1 MPTTPTQPDHEAQ
14 RMARLH
20 ALMVSDSSA
29 AEPLFDSLVRMACE
43 ACGVPMALLS
53 LVDAERQ
60 WFKAHIGFDG
70 VSETPRDIA
79 FCGHAIAQDTLFE
92 VPDATLDPRFA
103 AHPLVSGRPGIR
115 FYAGAPLVLPGGE
128 RVGTLCVMDRQPRS
142 LTPAQ
147 QQTLLSLAQLAT
159 EALCMRRDLVHR
171 TLAVR
176 SCFEQALASSEA
188 RHRAIVEAQTELVS
202 LARADGSLLY
212 LNPAYAS
219 HFGRS
224 TAELLNSSLYDL
236 VDAADRGLVRE
247 RAERVLS
254 TGEVLDS
261 ENRMLSPDGSECW
274 VAWTNSRQL
283 ESHGDML
290 LRSVGRDISARKRAE
305 AALRASE
312 AFLERTGRVA
322 GVGGWEL
329 DLRSNVLLWSLE
341 TRRIHGVAAD
351 HMPSLQAA
359 VRFYAPEDRPLI
371 EAAVRRCIATGQPW
385 DLALRL
391 DTRDGRRIWVRAV
404 GEAEFHDG
412 QVVRLTGAVQD
423 ITERKQLELQVAEGE
438 RFVRLITDSLPVR
451 IAYLDAERRY
461 RFVNQAHL
469 LRFGLRREQVLGH
482 TRSELLHGAGDDI
495 VTPRVDAV
503 LAGQPQRF
511 EFDEEVAGRMLR
523 MESQLLPDI
532 GEDGRVCGY
541 FSTGIDITER
551 SAAEREL
558 RELAAILDNSTDL
571 VVQADHRG
579 QVLYMN
585 PAALSAVGLDADA
598 LVKPRQI
605 SEFNTPAT
613 NRLFAEVIMPT
624 VHAQGVWVGNTTV
637 LVAGAQ
643 VLPVSQLVIAHRDR
657 QGRVERYSSVMRDR
671 SVEVESRRLLLRE
684 QATLR
689 SVTEALPA
697 IVSAVDGD
705 MRYRF
710 VNSAF
715 ERWYGLPRDQIL
727 GRRASQVMAP
737 ADHENSL
744 AWAHRALAGET
755 VQFERHCPQRP
766 GAPHLSV
773 TYVPLRLEDGTVDG
787 FVGIAMDITPHRRE
801 QVRLQQLAQRDALTG
816 LLNRAGFEQQLQACL
831 QAGEGAAVAL
841 LYIDLDR
848 FKPVNDQH
856 GHAVG
861 DELLR
866 QFAQRLTLL
875 VRPSDA
881 VARLGGD
888 EFAVL
893 LTGVRKAGHASTVAD
908 KVLAAAHRPF
918 AAGALQLHIGASVG
932 VAFGADPASGA
943 SGGAELLARADA
955 ELYRAKAAGRGRQS
969 GAPVSHS

>member
-1 MPTTPTQPDHEAQ
+1 MPTIPPQPDNEAQ
-14 RMARLH
+14 RMARLRE
-20 ALMVSDSSA
+20 LMVLDSA
-29 AEPLFDSLVRMACE
+29 AEPLFDSLARMASQ
-43 ACGVPMALLS
+43 ACGVPMGLLS

-60 WFKAHIGFDG
+60 SFKAHVGLDG
-70 VSETPRDIA
+70 VSETPRDLA
-79 FCGHAIAQDTLFE
+79 FCSHAIAQDTLFE
-92 VPDATLDPRFA
+92 VADATLDPRFA
-103 AHPLVSGRPGIR
+103 ANPLVSGRPDIR

-142 LTPAQ
+142 LTAAQ
-147 QQTLLSLAQLAT
+147 QQTLRALAQLAT
-159 EALCMRRDLVHR
+159 EALLMRRDLVHR

-176 SCFEQALASSEA
+176 SSFEQALASSEA
-188 RHRAIVEAQTELVS
+188 RHRAIVEEQSEFVS

-212 LNPAYAS
+212 LNPAYAR

-236 VDAADRGLVRE
+236 VDAADRSLVRE
-247 RAERVLS
+247 RAAWVLS

-261 ENRMLSPDGSECW
+261 ENRMLSPDGSACW

-283 ESHGDML
+283 ESNGDVL

-329 DLRSNVLLWSLE
+329 DLRTEVLLWSLE

-351 HMPSLQAA
+351 YVPSLETA

-371 EAAVRRCIATGQPW
+371 EAAVQLGITSGQPW

-404 GEAEFHDG
+404 GEAEFQDG
-412 QVVRLTGAVQD
+412 QAVRLIGAVQD

-451 IAYLDAERRY
+451 MAYLDTERRY

-469 LRFGLRREQVLGH
+469 VRFGLLREQVLGR
-482 TRSELLHGAGDDI
+482 TRSELLHGVGDD
-495 VTPRVDAV
+495 VVAPRVDAV
-503 LAGQPQRF
+503 LAGRPQRF
-511 EFDEEVAGRMLR
+511 EFDETVAGRVLR
-523 MESQLLPDI
+523 MECQLLPDI
-532 GEDGRVCGY
+532 GEDGRVRGY

-558 RELAAILDNSTDL
+558 RELAAILDNTTDL

-585 PAALSAVGLDADA
+585 PAALGAVGLDTDA
-598 LVKPRQI
+598 LAKPRQI

-613 NRLFAEVIMPT
+613 NRLFAEVIIPT
-624 VHAQGVWVGNTTV
+624 VQAQGVWLGNTTV

-657 QGRVERYSSVMRDR
+657 QGRVARYSSVMRDR

-697 IVSAVDGD
+697 IVSAVDTEL
-705 MRYRF
+705 RYRF
-710 VNSAF
+710 ANSAF
-715 ERWYGLPRDQIL
+715 ERWYGLPRDQVL
-727 GRRASQVMAP
+727 GRMASEVMVP
-737 ADHENSL
+737 ADLENSV
-744 AWAHRALAGET
+744 AWARRALAGET
-755 VQFERHCPQRP
+755 VQFERHFPQRP

-801 QVRLQQLAQRDALTG
+801 QVRLQQLAQRDPLTG

-831 QAGEGAAVAL
+831 QVGEGAAVAL

-875 VRPSDA
+875 VRPTDA

-893 LTGVRKAGHASTVAD
+893 LTGVREAGHASAVGD

-918 AAGALQLHIGASVG
+918 DAGALQLHIGASVG
-932 VAFGADPASGA
+932 VAFGANPAAGA
-943 SGGAELLARADA
+943 SGSAELLARADA
-955 ELYRAKAAGRGRQS
+955 ELYRAKGAGRGRQS
-969 GAPVSHS
+969 GAPGSQF

>member
-1 MPTTPTQPDHEAQ
+1 MPTIPPQPDNEAQ
-14 RMARLH
+14 RMARLRE
-20 ALMVSDSSA
+20 LMVLDSA
-29 AEPLFDSLVRMACE
+29 AEPLFDSLARMASQ
-43 ACGVPMALLS
+43 ACGVPMGLLS

-60 WFKAHIGFDG
+60 SFKAHVGLDG
-70 VSETPRDIA
+70 VSETPRDLA
-79 FCGHAIAQDTLFE
+79 FCSHAIAQDTLFE
-92 VPDATLDPRFA
+92 VADATLDPRFA
-103 AHPLVSGRPGIR
+103 ANPLVSGRPDIR

-142 LTPAQ
+142 LTAAQ
-147 QQTLLSLAQLAT
+147 QQTLRALAQLAT
-159 EALCMRRDLVHR
+159 EALLMRRDLVHR

-176 SCFEQALASSEA
+176 SSFEQALASSEA
-188 RHRAIVEAQTELVS
+188 RHRAIVEEQSEFVS

-212 LNPAYAS
+212 LNPAYAR

-236 VDAADRGLVRE
+236 VDAADRSLVRE
-247 RAERVLS
+247 RAAWVLS

-261 ENRMLSPDGSECW
+261 ENRMLSPDGSACW

-283 ESHGDML
+283 ESNGDVL

-329 DLRSNVLLWSLE
+329 DLRTEVLLWSLE

-351 HMPSLQAA
+351 YVPSLETA

-371 EAAVRRCIATGQPW
+371 EAAVQLGITSGQPW

-404 GEAEFHDG
+404 GEAEFQDG
-412 QVVRLTGAVQD
+412 QAVRLIGAVQD

-451 IAYLDAERRY
+451 MAYLDTERRY

-469 LRFGLRREQVLGH
+469 VRFGLLREQVLGR
-482 TRSELLHGAGDDI
+482 TRSELLHGVGDD
-495 VTPRVDAV
+495 VVAPRVDAV

-511 EFDEEVAGRMLR
+511 EFDETVAGRVLR
-523 MESQLLPDI
+523 MECQLLPDI
-532 GEDGRVCGY
+532 GEDGRVRGY

-558 RELAAILDNSTDL
+558 RELAAILDNTTDL

-585 PAALSAVGLDADA
+585 PAALGAVGLDADA
-598 LVKPRQI
+598 LAKPRQI

-613 NRLFAEVIMPT
+613 NRLFAEVIIPT
-624 VHAQGVWVGNTTV
+624 VQAQGVWLGNTTV

-657 QGRVERYSSVMRDR
+657 QGRVARYSSVMRDR

-697 IVSAVDGD
+697 IVSAVDTEL
-705 MRYRF
+705 RYRF
-710 VNSAF
+710 ANSAF
-715 ERWYGLPRDQIL
+715 ERWYGLPRDQVL
-727 GRRASQVMAP
+727 GRMASEVMGP
-737 ADHENSL
+737 ADLENSV
-744 AWAHRALAGET
+744 AWARRALAGET
-755 VQFERHCPQRP
+755 VQFERHFPQRP

-801 QVRLQQLAQRDALTG
+801 QVRLQQLAQRDPLTG

-831 QAGEGAAVAL
+831 QVGEGAAVAL

-875 VRPSDA
+875 VRPTDA

-893 LTGVRKAGHASTVAD
+893 LTGVREAGHASAVGD

-918 AAGALQLHIGASVG
+918 DAGALQLHIGASVG
-932 VAFGADPASGA
+932 VAFGANPAAGA
-943 SGGAELLARADA
+943 SGSAELLARADA
-955 ELYRAKAAGRGRQS
+955 ELYRAKGAGRGRQS
-969 GAPVSHS
+969 GAPGSQF

>member
-1 MPTTPTQPDHEAQ
+1 MPTIPPQPDNEAQ
-14 RMARLH
+14 RMARLRE
-20 ALMVSDSSA
+20 LMVLDSA
-29 AEPLFDSLVRMACE
+29 AEPLFDSLARMASQ
-43 ACGVPMALLS
+43 ACGVPMGLLS

-60 WFKAHIGFDG
+60 SFKAHVGLDG
-70 VSETPRDIA
+70 VSETPRDLA
-79 FCGHAIAQDTLFE
+79 FCSHAIAQDTLFE
-92 VPDATLDPRFA
+92 VADATLDPRFA
-103 AHPLVSGRPGIR
+103 ANPLVSGRPDIR

-142 LTPAQ
+142 LTAAQ
-147 QQTLLSLAQLAT
+147 QQTLRALAQLAT
-159 EALCMRRDLVHR
+159 EALLMRRDLVHR

-176 SCFEQALASSEA
+176 SSFEQALASSEA
-188 RHRAIVEAQTELVS
+188 RHRAIVEEQSEFVS

-212 LNPAYAS
+212 LNPAYAR

-236 VDAADRGLVRE
+236 VDAADRSLVRE
-247 RAERVLS
+247 RAAWVLS

-261 ENRMLSPDGSECW
+261 ENRMLSPDGSACW

-283 ESHGDML
+283 ESNGDVL

-329 DLRSNVLLWSLE
+329 DLRTEVLLWSLE

-351 HMPSLQAA
+351 YVPSLETA

-371 EAAVRRCIATGQPW
+371 EAAVQLGITSGQPW

-404 GEAEFHDG
+404 GEAEFQDG
-412 QVVRLTGAVQD
+412 QAVRLIGAVQD

-451 IAYLDAERRY
+451 MAYLDTERRY

-469 LRFGLRREQVLGH
+469 VRFGLLREQVLGR
-482 TRSELLHGAGDDI
+482 TRSELLHGVGDD
-495 VTPRVDAV
+495 VVAPRVDGV

-511 EFDEEVAGRMLR
+511 EFDETVAGRVLR
-523 MESQLLPDI
+523 MECQLLPDI
-532 GEDGRVCGY
+532 GEDGRVRGY

-558 RELAAILDNSTDL
+558 RELAAILDNTTDL

-585 PAALSAVGLDADA
+585 PAALGAVGLDTDA
-598 LVKPRQI
+598 LAKPRQI

-613 NRLFAEVIMPT
+613 NRLFAEVIIPT
-624 VHAQGVWVGNTTV
+624 VQAQGVWLGNTTV

-657 QGRVERYSSVMRDR
+657 QGRVARYSSVMRDR

-697 IVSAVDGD
+697 IVSAVDTEL
-705 MRYRF
+705 RYRF
-710 VNSAF
+710 ANSAF
-715 ERWYGLPRDQIL
+715 ERWYGLPRDQVL
-727 GRRASQVMAP
+727 GRMASEVMVP
-737 ADHENSL
+737 ADLENSV
-744 AWAHRALAGET
+744 AWARRALAGET
-755 VQFERHCPQRP
+755 VQFERHFPQRP

-801 QVRLQQLAQRDALTG
+801 QVRLQQLAQRDPLTG

-831 QAGEGAAVAL
+831 QVGEGAAVAL

-875 VRPSDA
+875 VRPTDA

-893 LTGVRKAGHASTVAD
+893 LTGVREAGHASAVAD

-918 AAGALQLHIGASVG
+918 DAGALQLHIGASVG
-932 VAFGADPASGA
+932 VAFGANPAAGA
-943 SGGAELLARADA
+943 SGSAELLARADA
-955 ELYRAKAAGRGRQS
+955 ELYRAKGAGRGRQS
-969 GAPVSHS
+969 GAPGSQF

>member
-1 MPTTPTQPDHEAQ
+1 MPTIPPQPDNEAQ
-14 RMARLH
+14 RMARLRE
-20 ALMVSDSSA
+20 LMVLDSA
-29 AEPLFDSLVRMACE
+29 AEPLFDSLARMASQ
-43 ACGVPMALLS
+43 ACGVPMGLLS

-60 WFKAHIGFDG
+60 SFKAHVGLDG
-70 VSETPRDIA
+70 VSETPRDLA
-79 FCGHAIAQDTLFE
+79 FCSHAIAQDTLFE
-92 VPDATLDPRFA
+92 VADATLDPRFA
-103 AHPLVSGRPGIR
+103 ANPLVSGRPDIR

-142 LTPAQ
+142 LTAAQ
-147 QQTLLSLAQLAT
+147 QQTLRALAQLAT
-159 EALCMRRDLVHR
+159 EALLMRRDLVHR

-176 SCFEQALASSEA
+176 SSFEQALASSEA
-188 RHRAIVEAQTELVS
+188 RHRAIVEEQSEFVS

-212 LNPAYAS
+212 LNPAYAR

-236 VDAADRGLVRE
+236 VDAADRSLVRE
-247 RAERVLS
+247 RAAWVLS

-261 ENRMLSPDGSECW
+261 ENRMLSPDGSACW

-283 ESHGDML
+283 ESNGDVL

-329 DLRSNVLLWSLE
+329 DLRTEVLLWSLE

-351 HMPSLQAA
+351 YVPSLETA

-371 EAAVRRCIATGQPW
+371 EAAVQLGITSGQPW

-404 GEAEFHDG
+404 GEAEFQDG
-412 QVVRLTGAVQD
+412 QAVRLIGAVQD

-451 IAYLDAERRY
+451 MAYLDTERRY

-469 LRFGLRREQVLGH
+469 VRFGLLREQVLGR
-482 TRSELLHGAGDDI
+482 TRSELLHGVGDD
-495 VTPRVDAV
+495 VVAPRVDAV

-511 EFDEEVAGRMLR
+511 EFDETVAGRVLR
-523 MESQLLPDI
+523 MECQLLPDI
-532 GEDGRVCGY
+532 GEDGRVRGY

-558 RELAAILDNSTDL
+558 RELAAILDNTTDL

-585 PAALSAVGLDADA
+585 PAALGAVGLDTDA
-598 LVKPRQI
+598 LAKPRQI

-613 NRLFAEVIMPT
+613 NRLFAEVIIPT
-624 VHAQGVWVGNTTV
+624 VQAQGVWLGNTTV

>member
-1 MPTTPTQPDHEAQ
+1 MPTIPPQPDHKVQ
-14 RMARLH
+14 RMACLRE
-20 ALMVSDSSA
+20 LMVLDSA
-29 AEPLFDSLVRMACE
+29 AEPLFDSLVRMASE
-43 ACGVPMALLS
+43 SCGVPMGLLS

-60 WFKAHIGFDG
+60 WLKAHVGFDG
-70 VSETPRDIA
+70 GNETPRDIA

-92 VPDATLDPRFA
+92 VADATLDPRFA
-103 AHPLVSGRPGIR
+103 ANPLVSGRPDIR

-142 LTPAQ
+142 LTAAQ
-147 QQTLLSLAQLAT
+147 QQTLRALAQLAT
-159 EALCMRRDLVHR
+159 EALLMRRDLVHR

-176 SCFEQALASSEA
+176 SSFEQALASSEA
-188 RHRAIVEAQTELVS
+188 RHRAIVEEQSEFVS

-212 LNPAYAS
+212 LNPAYAR

-236 VDAADRGLVRE
+236 VDAADRSLVRE
-247 RAERVLS
+247 RAAWVLS
-254 TGEVLDS
+254 TGEVLES
-261 ENRMLSPDGSECW
+261 ENRMCSPDGSACW

-283 ESHGDML
+283 ESNGDVL

-329 DLRSNVLLWSLE
+329 DLRTEVLLWSLE

-351 HMPSLQAA
+351 YVPSLETA

-371 EAAVRRCIATGQPW
+371 EAAVQLGITSGQPW

-404 GEAEFHDG
+404 GEAEFQDG
-412 QVVRLTGAVQD
+412 QAVRLIGAVQD

-451 IAYLDAERRY
+451 MAYLDTERRY

-469 LRFGLRREQVLGH
+469 VRFGLLREQVLGR
-482 TRSELLHGAGDDI
+482 TRSELLHGVGDD
-495 VTPRVDAV
+495 VVAPRVDGV

-511 EFDEEVAGRMLR
+511 EFDETVAGRVLR
-523 MESQLLPDI
+523 MECQLLPDI
-532 GEDGRVCGY
+532 GEDGRVRGY

-558 RELAAILDNSTDL
+558 RELAAILDNTTDL

-585 PAALSAVGLDADA
+585 PAALGAVGLDADA
-598 LVKPRQI
+598 LAKPRQI

-613 NRLFAEVIMPT
+613 NRLFAEVIIPS
-624 VHAQGVWVGNTTV
+624 VQAQGVWLGNTTV

-657 QGRVERYSSVMRDR
+657 QGRVARYSSVMRDR

-697 IVSAVDGD
+697 IVSAVDTEL
-705 MRYRF
+705 RYRF
-710 VNSAF
+710 ANSAF
-715 ERWYGLPRDQIL
+715 ERWYGLPRDQVL
-727 GRRASQVMAP
+727 GRMASEVMVP
-737 ADHENSL
+737 ADLENSV
-744 AWAHRALAGET
+744 AWARRALAGET
-755 VQFERHCPQRP
+755 VQFERHFPQRP

-801 QVRLQQLAQRDALTG
+801 QVRLQQLAQRDPLTG

-831 QAGEGAAVAL
+831 QVGEGAAVAL

-875 VRPSDA
+875 VRPTDA

-893 LTGVRKAGHASTVAD
+893 LTGVREAGHASAVAD

-918 AAGALQLHIGASVG
+918 DAGALQLHIGASVG
-932 VAFGADPASGA
+932 VAFGANPAAGA
-943 SGGAELLARADA
+943 SGSAELLARADA
-955 ELYRAKAAGRGRQS
+955 ELYRAKGAGRGRQS
-969 GAPVSHS
+969 GAPGSQF